1 MLVELAVGGLGVI
14 DATEVELGPGCSAL
28 TGETG
33 AGKTLLVAA
42 LGLLLG
48 AKGDRVLVRDGA
60 REARVEGR
68 FLLPAGHPAR
78 ALLAEHDLTGPVIPG
93 GEEEVVVARALRRD
107 GRSKVRVNGSLTT
120 LGFLSDLGGALVEIA
135 GQHEHLRIGSAAL
148 QRALLDTFIG
158 PDALGL
164 ASEVA
169 NEVRAAEGAG
179 READRLAEE
188 EQARAHELDSLA
200 HEIAEIEAAAIAPG
214 ESDALLGEVVSL
226 EHTEA
231 IGAAAGAALEA
242 LRGERGV
249 CDLLEGARAEV
260 ARLGNVDPLLGAAA
274 ERLQAAAFELDDVA
288 LELARRAAPADPQ
301 ALDDV
306 RARLDHLR
314 RLHRKYTDA
323 GRARPDRLTDAGR
336 ARPDREVDP
345 DSQVLGYLEDAR
357 ARREA
362 LEVANEERSRCEAQ
376 RDGAL
381 GRASDLAARLH
392 ELRHAAACRLAGE
405 LERALSELA
414 LPGARVEVRLEPR
427 PLYEGGSESV
437 SLWIA
442 ANPGEALR
450 PAAKAASGGELSR
463 IALAL
468 YLVSA
473 PEGPDTV
480 VFDEVDAGVGGE
492 AAQSVGRSLARLA
505 SRTRRQVLVVTH
517 LPQVASFADAHYR
530 ITKSAAGGRAVANVS
545 RVEGEDRIAELSR
558 MLAGLPES
566 KRARGHARELLEL
579 GSAP

>member
-14 DATEVELGPGCSAL
+14 DATELELGPGCSAL

-48 AKGDRVLVRDGA
+48 TKGDRALVRDGA

-68 FLLPAGHPAR
+68 FLVRAEHPAR
-78 ALLAEHDLTGPVIPG
+78 ALLAEHDLTGTVTTG
-93 GEEEVVVARALRRD
+93 GEEEVVVARALGRD
-107 GRSKVRVNGSLTT
+107 GRSKARVNGRLTT
-120 LGFLSDLGGALVEIA
+120 LGFLSQLGAALVEIA
-135 GQHEHLRIGSAAL
+135 GQHEHVRIGSAAV
-148 QRALLDTFIG
+148 QRTLLDTFIG
-158 PDALGL
+158 PDALAL

-169 NEVRAAEGAG
+169 DAAGSAARAG
-179 READRLAEE
+179 RKADRLGEE
-188 EQARAHELDSLA
+188 EQARARELDYLA
-200 HEIAEIEAAAIAPG
+200 HEIAEIEAAAIVPG
-214 ESDALLGEVVSL
+214 ESDALAAEVARL

-242 LRGERGV
+242 LRGEGGIS
-249 CDLLEGARAEV
+249 DLLEGARAEV
-260 ARLGNVDPLLGAAA
+260 ARLAGLDPVLGTAA
-274 ERLQAAAFELDDVA
+274 ERLQAAAYEIDDVA
-288 LELARRAAPADPQ
+288 LELARRAAPADPH

-306 RARLDHLR
+306 HARLDRLR
-314 RLHRKYTDA
+314 RLHRKYADAGRARPDRRTDA
-323 GRARPDRLTDAGR
+323 GRARPDRTTDA
-336 ARPDREVDP
+336 DSEV
-345 DSQVLGYLEDAR
+345 LAYLEEAR
-357 ARREA
+357 ARRGALKEA
-362 LEVANEERSRCEAQ
+362 QEERSRWDAE
-376 RDGAL
+376 RDDAL
-381 GRASDLAARLH
+381 GRAAYLADRLS
-392 ELRHAAACRLAGE
+392 ELRHAAAGRLARD
-405 LERALSELA
+405 LERALGELA
-414 LPGARVEVRLEPR
+414 LEGARVEVRLERR
-427 PLYEGGSESV
+427 PLFEGGTESV
-437 SLWIA
+437 TFWIA

-505 SRTRRQVLVVTH
+505 SRTGGQVLVVTH
-517 LPQVASFADAHYR
+517 LPQVAAFADAHYR
-530 ITKSAAGGRAVANVS
+530 ITKSSARGRAVARVT
-545 RVEGEDRIAELSR
+545 RVEGEERIAELSR

-566 KRARGHARELLEL
+566 ERARGHARELLEL